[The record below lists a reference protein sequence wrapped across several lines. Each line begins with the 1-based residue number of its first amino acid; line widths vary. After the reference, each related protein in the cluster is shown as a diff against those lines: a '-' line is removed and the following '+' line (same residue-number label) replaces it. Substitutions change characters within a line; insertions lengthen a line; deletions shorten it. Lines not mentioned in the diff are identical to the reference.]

1 MNVFDRLLDAMKMNS
16 DVEDVDD
23 FYDSDDEFYDEEEG
37 FLDEEDSAPRKSF
50 LDRLSSRG
58 RKNTRREER
67 DTDDFEE
74 DDELKDLEEE
84 LDLSGSSKASKASSK
99 SSSRASSRERSRDAE
114 PSRSRSS
121 SSKITPMRQSR
132 RSSTSSST
140 MEVCVIRPN
149 SMENTEEIADT
160 LLENATVILNLE
172 GINVDLAQRIFDFTS
187 GCCYSLGG
195 TLTKVSS
202 YIFILGPSNVDVTGD
217 LENIMSG
224 TMASVSSGY

>member
-1 MNVFDRLLDAMKMNS
+1 MNVFDRLLDAMKMKS
-16 DVEDVDD
+16 DLDD
-23 FYDSDDEFYDEEEG
+23 ADNFYDSDDEFYDEEG
-37 FLDEEDSAPRKSF
+37 DFLDEESAPRQSFFERFSSKGSKSKDM
-50 LDRLSSRG
+50 DRDPD
-58 RKNTRREER
+58 EAE
-67 DTDDFEE
+67 EE
-74 DDELKDLEEE
+74 DSFTDYEDIPEPQ
-84 LDLSGSSKASKASSK
+84 KASRSSK
-99 SSSRASSRERSRDAE
+99 SSRFSRSSARERTRDAE
-114 PSRSRSS
+114 PERGKGSS
-121 SSKITPMRQSR
+121 PKITPMRTSR
-132 RSSTSSST
+132 RSSMSSST